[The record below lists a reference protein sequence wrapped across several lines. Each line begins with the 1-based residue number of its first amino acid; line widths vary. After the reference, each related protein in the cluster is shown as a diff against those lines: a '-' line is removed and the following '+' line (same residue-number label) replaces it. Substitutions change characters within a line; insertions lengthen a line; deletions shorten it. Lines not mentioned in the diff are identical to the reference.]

1 MVGLG
6 GYLKLVF
13 KLDSAWNSKGLGRLV
28 ERLGR
33 GILWGKGEVFVVV
46 LKVFVD
52 VCECVCG
59 LDRLQKIFKNLANV
73 CLKNSPTVPK
83 NRHLKPQKTM

>member
-1 MVGLG
+1 M
-6 GYLKLVF
+6 F

-33 GILWGKGEVFVVV
+33 GTESGICGC
-46 LKVFVD
+46 
-52 VCECVCG
+52 VCGCFKSVCGCVCG
-59 LDRLQKIFKNLANV
+59 LDRLRKTFKNLANV

-83 NRHLKPQKTM
+83 KQTLKTTKNNVK